1 MTSETT
7 APALG
12 LKQVAAVGAGN
23 ALAFY
28 DFLTYAFFA
37 TQIGDTFF
45 PVKNS
50 DTRLL
55 ISLVVFGV
63 SFLARPI
70 GAMLIGTWADR
81 AGRRPA
87 MVLTFTMM
95 GVSILGLALTPSYA
109 AIGIASPII
118 AVTFRLLQ
126 AVALG
131 GEVGPSTAYLIEA
144 ASPERRG
151 LFAGFA
157 AATQDGGVLFAGI
170 VGTVLSSLMTTQQLT
185 NYGWRIAF
193 IIGASI
199 VPFGL
204 IMRRRLTE
212 TLVHEEAPAPLDYK
226 PYIRITV
233 LGLLM
238 LAAATI
244 GNYVLDFMTTYA
256 GHTLHMNI
264 TVAFGATVVI
274 GLFNVTTDMLG
285 GWLTDRFGRRPQ
297 MIFCYGLLAIVAVP
311 LFWLIVRYRDAQML
325 FLGSAFISTMLGIGG
340 TPVVTAITESIP
352 PRIRSGAMGTIY
364 ALSISVFGGS
374 AQPMVQWLLIKTGN
388 PLVPGYYMAAAL
400 VVGVI
405 AALLLHESA
414 PRILAK
420 RAVTAPA

>member
-1 MTSETT
+1 
-7 APALG
+7 
-12 LKQVAAVGAGN
+12 
-23 ALAFY
+23 
-28 DFLTYAFFA
+28 
-37 TQIGDTFF
+37 
-45 PVKNS
+45 
-50 DTRLL
+50 
-55 ISLVVFGV
+55 
-63 SFLARPI
+63 
-70 GAMLIGTWADR
+70 
-81 AGRRPA
+81 
-87 MVLTFTMM
+87 
-95 GVSILGLALTPSYA
+95 
-109 AIGIASPII
+109 
-118 AVTFRLLQ
+118 
-126 AVALG
+126 
-131 GEVGPSTAYLIEA
+131 
-144 ASPERRG
+144 
-151 LFAGFA
+151 
-157 AATQDGGVLFAGI
+157 
-170 VGTVLSSLMTTQQLT
+170 
-185 NYGWRIAF
+185 
-193 IIGASI
+193 
-199 VPFGL
+199 
-204 IMRRRLTE
+204 
-212 TLVHEEAPAPLDYK
+212 LVHEEAAPPLDYK

-233 LGLLM
+233 LGLLL

-274 GLFNVTTDMLG
+274 GLFNVVMDMVG

-311 LFWLIVRYRDAQML
+311 LFWLIVYYRDAQML

>member
-1 MTSETT
+1 MTTN
-7 APALG
+7 PPQLG
-12 LKQVAAVGAGN
+12 VKQVAAVGAGN

-70 GAMLIGTWADR
+70 GAILIGTWADR
-81 AGRRPA
+81 AGRKPA

-109 AIGIASPII
+109 AIGIAAPIL
-118 AVTFRLLQ
+118 AVIFRLLQ

-131 GEVGPSTAYLIEA
+131 GEVGPSTAYLVEA
-144 ASPERRG
+144 AKPERRG
-151 LFAGFA
+151 LYAGFA

-193 IIGASI
+193 ISGASI

-212 TLVHEEAPAPLDYK
+212 TLVVEEA
-226 PYIRITV
+226 
-233 LGLLM
+233 
-238 LAAATI
+238 
-244 GNYVLDFMTTYA
+244 
-256 GHTLHMNI
+256 
-264 TVAFGATVVI
+264 
-274 GLFNVTTDMLG
+274 
-285 GWLTDRFGRRPQ
+285 
-297 MIFCYGLLAIVAVP
+297 
-311 LFWLIVRYRDAQML
+311 
-325 FLGSAFISTMLGIGG
+325 
-340 TPVVTAITESIP
+340 
-352 PRIRSGAMGTIY
+352 
-364 ALSISVFGGS
+364 
-374 AQPMVQWLLIKTGN
+374 
-388 PLVPGYYMAAAL
+388 
-400 VVGVI
+400 
-405 AALLLHESA
+405 SA
-414 PRILAK
+414 PSRTSASPCWALRCSPPPPSVI
-420 RAVTAPA
+420 TCSTS